1 MHSSN
6 EKVGT
11 QANDVSRL
19 NRLATPTLQGN
30 SVTRELPSAINSELH
45 VALDALFVSNLTESK
60 TIAELLGDRQLMVY
74 GAGECSHW
82 FIEVA
87 IKKHGYQPVAV
98 IDRELRKGQAWNGI
112 PAYSL
117 LDLEVTEAQKHDA
130 LIIVCVGSETLYN
143 EIRATLVGIGFRH
156 ILPLRDIYEIHNPF
170 DQPPEAKA
178 MGLGY
183 YRKQREQIFA
193 AFDLLADEESRHV
206 YLHFL
211 QTHMRRMPVPIPQRP
226 RNEQYFPRD
235 VPLARGHD
243 RYVCCG
249 AYDGDTVRLLHDT
262 CGKVDAIACFEPE
275 AHIYSRLIAYL
286 ERERDA
292 LAERILT
299 WPCAVHGHS
308 GLMPFIPGN
317 GLGSRVSDE
326 GRAKVQCVTLDQAL
340 LGFDPTFISMDIEG
354 VEPDALRGAERLLC
368 KCAPDLGICVYHSPN
383 HAWEIPLY
391 LDSLGV
397 GYKFYLRN
405 YTGFAIETVLYAGV

>member
-1 MHSSN
+1 MN
-6 EKVGT
+6 ETIENLRKTLARELG
-11 QANDVSRL
+11 DGFVSRS
-19 NRLATPTLQGN
+19 NSIADGMLAGFPL
-30 SVTRELPSAINSELH
+30 I
-45 VALDALFVSNLTESK
+45 
-60 TIAELLGDRQLMVY
+60 IY

-82 FIEVA
+82 FIEIA
-87 IKKHGYQPVAV
+87 MKMHGYRPVAV
-98 IDRELRKGQAWNGI
+98 IDRALRKGQIWNGI
-112 PAYSL
+112 PAYSS
-117 LDLEVTEAQKHDA
+117 LEFEPTEEQKNDA
-130 LIIVCVGSETLYN
+130 RVVVCVGNETLLD
-143 EIRATLVGIGFRH
+143 EIRSTLIDMGFKH
-156 ILPLRDIYEIHNPF
+156 IVPLRDIYEIHNPF
-170 DQPPEAKA
+170 SQPPELIEKGPA
-178 MGLGY
+178 LF
-183 YRKQREQIFA
+183 RENTDSILA
-193 AFDLLADEESRHV
+193 AFDMLADRESQEVFVR
-206 YLHFL
+206 FL
-211 QTHMRRMPVPIPQRP
+211 QTHLRRMPVPIPQRP

-235 VPLARGHD
+235 VPLTRGHD

-292 LAERILT
+292 LAERLLT

-308 GLMPFIPGN
+308 GLMPFIPGD
-317 GLGSRVSDE
+317 GLGSRISDE

-354 VEPDALRGAERLLC
+354 VEPDALRGAERLLR

>member
-1 MHSSN
+1 MNSI
-6 EKVGT
+6 
-11 QANDVSRL
+11 NDQPMPLPASGLRETLESLFISAPTGSRM
-19 NRLATPTLQGN
+19 
-30 SVTRELPSAINSELH
+30 
-45 VALDALFVSNLTESK
+45 
-60 TIAELLGDRQLMVY
+60 IAEILDGLPIIVY

-82 FIEVA
+82 FFEIA
-87 IKKHGYQPVAV
+87 MKRHGCKPIAV
-98 IDRELRKGQAWNGI
+98 LDRNFRNREWMGI
-112 PAYSL
+112 PCHSPENYAP
-117 LDLEVTEAQKHDA
+117 DEASPA
-130 LIIVCVGSETLYN
+130 NARVVVCVGNPAHYRDIET
-143 EIRATLVGIGFRH
+143 TLQELGLKDIVFLH
-156 ILPLRDIYEIHNPF
+156 DIYEIHNPF
-170 DQPPEAKA
+170 DQPPQARQR
-178 MGLGY
+178 GLDY
-183 YRKQREQIFA
+183 FREQREQIFA
-193 AFDLLADEESRHV
+193 AFDLLADEESQRV

-211 QTHMRRMPVPIPQRP
+211 QTHLWRKPVPIPQRP

-235 VPLARGHD
+235 VPITRGHD

-262 CGKVDAIACFEPE
+262 CGKVDTIACFEPE

-308 GLMPFIPGN
+308 GLMPFIPGD
-317 GLGSRVSDE
+317 GLGSRISDE
-326 GRAKVQCVTLDQAL
+326 GRAKVPCVTLDQAL

-354 VEPDALRGAERLLC
+354 VEPDALRGAERLLR